1 MNSPSYT
8 SPALKSLR
16 TYGMVLAVVLIA
28 LVTLPVLPVMQGAK
42 LEPRSVKTSLA
53 VEETPEASTRA
64 SKEARESDYEKLALN
79 KLTIE
84 RPAAKEP
91 ASEEPAPTPEP
102 ERKPEKEPEQ
112 RVRAGAKSFSVLPGP
127 ARKAPKPK
135 APPRKTPE
143 NKAPERKAPIRK
155 VPESKASKAPRPPAA
170 VEERKPRDTR
180 LSLSIPRLGIENVT
194 IGDSPDQSYLDR
206 EGIMHLSE
214 TGFPYERGSNTYIV
228 GHAADY
234 DASRVPNVFRNLK
247 GLRQGDT
254 ISLRDTS
261 GRTYE
266 YRAYQYLI
274 VNPTDVWV
282 TEPVAGKEI
291 VSLQTCFPT
300 PSFHKRLIIRAER
313 VK

>member
-1 MNSPSYT
+1 ML
-8 SPALKSLR
+8 PATQDARS
-16 TYGMVLAVVLIA
+16 
-28 LVTLPVLPVMQGAK
+28 
-42 LEPRSVKTSLA
+42 ESRSVEA
-53 VEETPEASTRA
+53 VPAESTDPKVEKAPESSARARKETREAA
-64 SKEARESDYEKLALN
+64 YEKLALER
-79 KLTIE
+79 LTIDE
-84 RPAAKEP
+84 AVP
-91 ASEEPAPTPEP
+91 EEPAPTPEP
-102 ERKPEKEPEQ
+102 ERKPEKKPEQ
-112 RVRAGAKSFSVLPGP
+112 SVRAGVASVSVLPGP

-135 APPRKTPE
+135 APPRKAPE
-143 NKAPERKAPIRK
+143 SKAPERKAPVRK
-155 VPESKASKAPRPPAA
+155 VPESKAPKAPRPPAA

-194 IGDSPDQSYLDR
+194 IGDSPEQSYLDR

-234 DASRVPNVFRNLK
+234 DASRIPNVFRNLK
-247 GLRQGDT
+247 GLQQGDLIT
-254 ISLRDTS
+254 LRDTL
-261 GRTYE
+261 GRTYD

-291 VSLQTCFPT
+291 VSLQTCFPA

>member
-1 MNSPSYT
+1 M
-8 SPALKSLR
+8 
-16 TYGMVLAVVLIA
+16 
-28 LVTLPVLPVMQGAK
+28 
-42 LEPRSVKTSLA
+42 
-53 VEETPEASTRA
+53 EETPEPPAKS
-64 SKEARESDYEKLALN
+64 SKEARESAYEKLALN

-84 RPAAKEP
+84 RPAP
-91 ASEEPAPTPEP
+91 QEPAPAPEPDRKPQKEP
-102 ERKPEKEPEQ
+102 ER
-112 RVRAGAKSFSVLPGP
+112 RVRAGASSIEVLPGP
-127 ARKAPKPK
+127 S
-135 APPRKTPE
+135 RKTPE
-143 NKAPERKAPIRK
+143 PKAPTRKAPERKDPNA
-155 VPESKASKAPRPPAA
+155 RPSVEK

-180 LSLSIPRLGIENVT
+180 LLISIPRLGIRDVT
-194 IGDSPDQSYLDR
+194 VGDSPEQSYLDR

-247 GLRQGDT
+247 DLKQGDLIT
-254 ISLRDTS
+254 LRDAL
-261 GRTYE
+261 GRSYA

-291 VSLQTCFPT
+291 VSLQTCYPA
-300 PSFHKRLIIRAER
+300 PSFEKRLIIRAER